1 MVGADFVEDAV
12 DRARQHPSLKVGL
25 HLVLVEGRP
34 VLPVREVPDLVDS
47 QGLFSTRLVRAGFKF
62 FFRPGIRKQL
72 AAEIRAQFE
81 AYRKTGLELDHVNAH
96 NHMHLHPTVLRLMLR
111 IGRDYGLKAVRLPNE
126 PPVRSWRAS
135 RTRLGSRLTSRV
147 FLYPWLGLM
156 KRLLRR
162 AGVRHNEFLF
172 GMTDSGAMTLDVVL
186 RILDNLPDGI
196 TELYFHPATR
206 RCAEIDRTMPHY
218 RHEAE
223 YRTLMSGH
231 LLEAMRS
238 GGLRRIAF
246 GGIR

>member
-1 MVGADFVEDAV
+1 
-12 DRARQHPSLKVGL
+12 
-25 HLVLVEGRP
+25 
-34 VLPVREVPDLVDS
+34 
-47 QGLFSTRLVRAGFKF
+47 
-62 FFRPGIRKQL
+62 
-72 AAEIRAQFE
+72 
-81 AYRKTGLELDHVNAH
+81 
-96 NHMHLHPTVLRLMLR
+96 MHLHPTVLRLMLR
-111 IGRDYGLKAVRLPNE
+111 IGREYGLKAVRLPNE

-135 RTRLGSRLTSRV
+135 RKRLGSRLTSRV

-172 GMTDSGAMTLDVVL
+172 GMTDSGAMTLDLVL
-186 RILDNLPDGI
+186 RILENLPEGI

-218 RHEAE
+218 RHEEE
-223 YRTLMSGH
+223 YRTLTSGH